1 VCGRLQVE
9 DGERGAAAWG
19 QEALQRLAIYGA
31 GGSGR
36 RCLGDEVGAAAGVEV
51 GRGLTVTRVSCSL
64 CGGEHQRRSGAS
76 EEAATA
82 EGALRLASGQ
92 GPHPQSPHVRRRPH
106 LGRLQY
112 LTFLP
117 LSLSLTAAA
126 RTQPSLVRALP
137 RLEMCLKAV
146 RRFGRQLLQLQVEI
160 RENTTAGF
168 LHPRLASG

>member
-64 CGGEHQRRSGAS
+64 CGGEHQRRSGAD

-82 EGALRLASGQ
+82 EERCAW
-92 GPHPQSPHVRRRPH
+92 HPDKVHILNPP
-106 LGRLQY
+106 
-112 LTFLP
+112 
-117 LSLSLTAAA
+117 
-126 RTQPSLVRALP
+126 
-137 RLEMCLKAV
+137 MCVVAH
-146 RRFGRQLLQLQVEI
+146 I
-160 RENTTAGF
+160 
-168 LHPRLASG
+168 